1 MKQTCNR
8 CVMDSDV
15 PDIIFN
21 EEGNCNYCEEFI
33 AMMTRNVQPDPI
45 KRQAELDLFVDQVK
59 RDGKGKEYD
68 CIIGLSGG
76 VDSAWVLY
84 QAKKVGLRPL
94 AVHMDNGWN
103 SELAQNNIENIVKK
117 LEIPLYTHVINWEE
131 YKGLMQTFF
140 DADVVDVE
148 LLYDNAMLAV
158 NYKLASKY
166 NLKWILAG
174 TNNSTEGIKI
184 PSGWNWYKFDAI
196 NIKNIAKRRNIKIKT
211 FPIIG
216 GINKIYYEKIRGIR
230 WVSFLDMMNYEK
242 NTAIDELKRVC
253 GYRPYPYKHYESIFT
268 RFYQGYILPRK
279 FGIDKRKVHF
289 SSLIVTGQMSRIDAL
304 RDLDRIPYPSNSEL
318 NSDLEYFLKKM
329 NWSDQALQDYI
340 GRERVSHDKY
350 LSEKYIKEKFNKF
363 LGLGKYLLNIKY

>member
-15 PDIIFN
+15 PDITFN
-21 EEGNCNYCEEFI
+21 EGGNCNYCEEFL
-33 AMMTRNVQPDPI
+33 AMMARTVQPDPV
-45 KRQAELDLFVDQVK
+45 KRQAELNLFVDQVK

-84 QAKKVGLRPL
+84 QAKMMGLRPL

-117 LEIPLYTHVINWEE
+117 LETPLYTHVINWEE
-131 YKGLMQTFF
+131 YKGLMQAFF

-174 TNNSTEGIKI
+174 TNNSTEGIKM

-196 NIKNIAKRRNIKIKT
+196 NIRNIAKTRNIKIRT

-216 GINKIYYEKIRGIR
+216 GSDKIYYEKIKGIR

-242 NTAIDELKRVC
+242 DAAIDKLKSVC

-268 RFYQGYILPRK
+268 RFYQGYILPKK
-279 FGIDKRKVHF
+279 FGIDKRRVHL
-289 SSLIVTGQMSRIDAL
+289 SALILTGQMTRKNCLEIL
-304 RDLDRIPYPSNSEL
+304 EEIPYKSEEDL
-318 NSDLEYFLKKM
+318 ISDIDYFLKKM
-329 NWSDQALQDYI
+329 NWNMTELN
-340 GRERVSHDKY
+340 
-350 LSEKYIKEKFNKF
+350 KYIVRKSRSHMEFGSELKYRALLKKYNF
-363 LGLGKYLLNIKY
+363 LSHERN